1 MSETISDTTQGAVE
15 TEIAPQPETD
25 IVPATGTE
33 QPASP
38 PEGETE
44 TEQKPKQTPW
54 FQRRIDELTR
64 EKYEYK
70 RQAEARAETLRK
82 IQQGTPAPEQ
92 ATQPPAGFVPA
103 SEVEKIAARVVE
115 ERAFVDA
122 CNSIHDAGAAAHP
135 DFDDAVANYKML
147 GEMPK
152 SFLDAITT
160 LGKEAGAKVYYDLGM
175 NPDEASRILQ
185 LPPVR
190 MAMELQRMATAAP
203 KPIPVSKAP
212 PPIAPIRGGDVRTNA
227 EPDPK
232 DIKTW
237 NAWYDKEL
245 ASRRSR

>member
-15 TEIAPQPETD
+15 TEIAPQPATE

-64 EKYEYK
+64 EKYEFK
-70 RQAEARAETLRK
+70 RQADAHAESLRK
-82 IQQGTPAPEQ
+82 IQQGTPAPAQ

-103 SEVEKIAARVVE
+103 SEVEKIAAKVVE
-115 ERAFVDA
+115 ERSFVQA
-122 CNSIHDAGAAAHP
+122 CNDIHNAGLTAYQ
-135 DFDDAVANYKML
+135 DFDDAVSNYKML
-147 GEMPK
+147 GPFPDD
-152 SFLDAITT
+152 FLETLT
-160 LGKEAGAKVYYDLGM
+160 ELGKEAGAKVYYDLGK
-175 NPDEASRILQ
+175 NPDDASRIFA
-185 LPPVR
+185 LPRRR
-190 MAMELQRMATAAP
+190 MIMELQRMALVAP
-203 KPIPVSKAP
+203 KPLPVSKAP

-232 DIKTW
+232 DIKAW

-245 ASRRSR
+245 ASRRNR